1 MLEIISLGGGVI
13 NSNQI
18 NIEFIKN
25 FKNLVFKWLLENEK
39 RKIILIVGGGKVA
52 REYQDAY
59 KKSTLILKFVSLMRL
74 G

>member
-25 FKNLVFKWLLENEK
+25 FRNLVFKWLLENEK
-39 RKIILIVGGGKVA
+39 
-52 REYQDAY
+52 E
-59 KKSTLILKFVSLMRL
+59 KSF
-74 G
+74 

>member
-25 FKNLVFKWLLENEK
+25 FKNFVFKWLLENEK
-39 RKIILIVGGGKVA
+39 
-52 REYQDAY
+52 E
-59 KKSTLILKFVSLMRL
+59 KSF
-74 G
+74 

>member
-25 FKNLVFKWLLENEK
+25 FK
-39 RKIILIVGGGKVA
+39 
-52 REYQDAY
+52 
-59 KKSTLILKFVSLMRL
+59 TLFLN
-74 G
+74 GY